1 MKKSKLLIAL
11 IGLSASGVAFA
22 GGTVRQAPAEAA
34 AEVAPAPA
42 PAPEAVVPA
51 PAPTPVVVAPAFVPS
66 WYVGASVGRSNY
78 SDADNGTGWKV
89 FGGYRFHPNFAAE
102 LSYVDLGN
110 STDAGGLTA
119 KSRGGSLDA
128 LGILPFGNNFDV
140 FAKVGVA
147 DMKVSGDVSSG
158 SKASANYGIGA
169 TYHFSHTIGVRAE
182 AERFQKVGDRFGS
195 ANLYSIGI
203 QYGF

>member
-1 MKKSKLLIAL
+1 MNKSKLLIAL
-11 IGLSASGVAFA
+11 VGLFATGVAFA
-22 GGTVRQAPAEAA
+22 GGTVRQAPVEAP

-42 PAPEAVVPA
+42 PAPEVVAPA
-51 PAPTPVVVAPAFVPS
+51 PAPVVVAPAFVPS
-66 WYVGASVGRSNY
+66 WYIGASVGRSEY
-78 SDADNGTGWKV
+78 SDAGNGTGWKV

-110 STDAGGLTA
+110 TDIAPGFSA

-128 LGILPFGNNFDV
+128 LGILPLGNNFDV

-147 DMKVSGDVSSG
+147 DMKLSGDFSSG
-158 SKASANYGIGA
+158 SKVGANYGIGA

-182 AERFQKVGDRFGS
+182 AERFQNVGEDLGS
-195 ANLYSIGI
+195 ANLYSIGV